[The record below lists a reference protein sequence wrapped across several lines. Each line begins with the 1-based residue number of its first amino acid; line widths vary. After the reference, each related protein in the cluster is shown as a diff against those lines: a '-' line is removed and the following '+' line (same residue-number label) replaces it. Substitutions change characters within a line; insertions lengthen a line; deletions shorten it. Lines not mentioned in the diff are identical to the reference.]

1 MKSVTF
7 LLIAAVLLAGG
18 TSGPSVPNE
27 QLTYSINWPS
37 GLGLGESRLHGAL
50 LPPAEGA
57 KEHMS
62 FGFELDAAVPGFTVA
77 DKFSSSAN
85 GDFCSA
91 EFTKT
96 THHGQKSVQEKT
108 TFDTQASTA
117 TRHTTGGGETKMD
130 TSACAKDALT
140 YLYFVRHELSQGRLP
155 QPATVYFG
163 APYQVRLEF
172 AGTESIR
179 LGEKQV
185 PADHLTGSVKGSTAD
200 AHFDIYFLK
209 DASRTPALVKLPLSL
224 GTFSMEL
231 VK

>member
-1 MKSVTF
+1 MKSIFFVP
-7 LLIAAVLLAGG
+7 IAVMLLAGG
-18 TSGPSVPNE
+18 TNGPSVPNE

-37 GLGLGESRLHGAL
+37 GLGLGESQLHGAL
-50 LPPAEGA
+50 RPPSEGT
-57 KEHMS
+57 KERMT

-77 DKFSSSAN
+77 DKFSSTAS
-85 GDFCSA
+85 GDFCST
-91 EFTKT
+91 EFEKN
-96 THHGQKSVQEKT
+96 THHGQKRVEEKT
-108 TFDTQASTA
+108 TFEASTA
-117 TRHTTGGGETKMD
+117 TRETKGGGHTKMD
-130 TSACAKDALT
+130 TSVCAKDALT

-163 APYQVRLEF
+163 APYQVRMEF
-172 AGTESIR
+172 TGTESIR
-179 LGEKQV
+179 VGDKQV
-185 PADHLTGSVKGSTAD
+185 QTDHLTGSVKGQVAD